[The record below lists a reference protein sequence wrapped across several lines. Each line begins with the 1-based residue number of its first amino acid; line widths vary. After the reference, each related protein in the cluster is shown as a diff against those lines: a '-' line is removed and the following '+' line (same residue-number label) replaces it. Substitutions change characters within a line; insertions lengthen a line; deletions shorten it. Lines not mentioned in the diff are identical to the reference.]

1 MPALSLPPITKRR
14 LSRRAALG
22 RIAQTVS
29 ACALPLPLVFAA
41 AQPPEPIPPDQIPEP
56 PPQNPAA
63 DPASDPSI
71 DPASDPSIDPGAD
84 VLAEALDKDDGYA
97 GWTKHI
103 GTPDEAVC
111 HVRVTVFD
119 GSLSGVTREGSGVV
133 VRCDGFVLLP
143 EALFGPDRS
152 LQKTARVSLTFRA
165 SDGPSGPSPK
175 EPLSPYGPPR
185 YHSAKTDYV
194 LVKVNGH
201 HFKGLHLL
209 DARNFRSDMAVKVVW
224 AQMPDKQADAKVTV
238 PVAKSCAA
246 VTGGRVAGSVPHY
259 ILTFADGEG
268 ELPPLGAVVLEP
280 ESLGVLGIVTQASD
294 KSVWMSP
301 FGYFQYVSN
310 DIGLKVSPSD
320 ITGPAARTN
329 DAASSSGQVK
339 GMVKVPGGPTRLSG
353 ALATDYRF
361 YYGTDVVCMPDFFID
376 AFPVTIGAYR
386 DWISRS
392 PAPRQPRAWLENSEI
407 RTRQRNPD
415 LPVSG
420 IIPDDGLRYAAGHDK
435 RVPTPVE
442 WARAGIGAKTKWMAD
457 LTRVWAGISKAQN
470 EIALIKSAS
479 FPQILRDKN
488 TNARNAARQSGRIP
502 TNMSD
507 TITMVASPEPT
518 LDRLSKNQMQFYTE
532 YWAKKPRW
540 FPYQHS
546 PVGFYPDDVSKWG
559 VHEVVGNTP
568 EMCQPNYAARTYE
581 PAAKPYVAFC
591 DPYLSRS
598 NAFGW
603 LANCLAGDMDM
614 NYAFF
619 AAHPEEN
626 GVYVYLRDGIYQ
638 AGVMRVQA
646 VTGYGFRCAL

>member
-1 MPALSLPPITKRR
+1 M
-14 LSRRAALG
+14 
-22 RIAQTVS
+22 
-29 ACALPLPLVFAA
+29 
-41 AQPPEPIPPDQIPEP
+41 
-56 PPQNPAA
+56 
-63 DPASDPSI
+63 
-71 DPASDPSIDPGAD
+71 
-84 VLAEALDKDDGYA
+84 
-97 GWTKHI
+97 
-103 GTPDEAVC
+103 
-111 HVRVTVFD
+111 
-119 GSLSGVTREGSGVV
+119 
-133 VRCDGFVLLP
+133 
-143 EALFGPDRS
+143 
-152 LQKTARVSLTFRA
+152 
-165 SDGPSGPSPK
+165 
-175 EPLSPYGPPR
+175 
-185 YHSAKTDYV
+185 
-194 LVKVNGH
+194 
-201 HFKGLHLL
+201 
-209 DARNFRSDMAVKVVW
+209 
-224 AQMPDKQADAKVTV
+224 
-238 PVAKSCAA
+238 
-246 VTGGRVAGSVPHY
+246 
-259 ILTFADGEG
+259 
-268 ELPPLGAVVLEP
+268 
-280 ESLGVLGIVTQASD
+280 
-294 KSVWMSP
+294 
-301 FGYFQYVSN
+301 
-310 DIGLKVSPSD
+310 
-320 ITGPAARTN
+320 
-329 DAASSSGQVK
+329 
-339 GMVKVPGGPTRLSG
+339 KVPGGPTRLSG

-442 WARAGIGAKTKWMAD
+442 WARAGVGAKTKWMAD
-457 LTRVWAGISKAQN
+457 LTRVWAGISEAQN
-470 EIALIKSAS
+470 KIALIKSAS
-479 FPQILRDKN
+479 LPQILRDKN

-518 LDRLSKNQMQFYTE
+518 LDRLSKNQMQIYIE

-603 LANCLAGDMDM
+603 LANCSPGDMDM
-614 NYAFF
+614 NYALF
-619 AAHPEEN
+619 AAHPEGN

-638 AGVMRVQA
+638 AGVMRVLA
-646 VTGYGFRCAL
+646 TTGYGFRCAL